1 MPRLHVLMLQTL
13 MLRLDPT
20 PADHAR
26 LLRTMERINAA
37 CSTIADVA
45 FQEQCASKV
54 ALQRT
59 LYRQVREQFGLSAQM
74 AVRAIAKVVEAY
86 KRDRTRKPTFRPR
99 GAVPYDQRI
108 LSFKS
113 LDAASLL
120 TLDGR
125 ATVPVRLGDYQK
137 AILVE
142 RPRRGQADL
151 IYRDRTFYLA
161 VVVEA
166 PEATPYDPVG
176 ALGVDLGVVNIATD
190 SDGTTYSSA
199 PVDGVRTKTDRL
211 KARLQRA
218 GTRSAHRH
226 LQRVARREANFRR
239 QTNHCISKSIVARA
253 EDTKRAVALED
264 LGGIRERTTVR
275 RSQRRRHLS
284 WSFRQL
290 RAFVEY
296 KAAAK
301 GVPAVLVDPRNTS
314 RMCPQCGTVDK
325 KNRPT
330 RDQFRCGSCGFAGPA
345 DRIAA
350 TNIAARAGVDRPIVA
365 GSEGLWGHGSDL
377 SYKPPISIGSG

>member
-1 MPRLHVLMLQTL
+1 MLQTL

-20 PADHAR
+20 PPDHAR
-26 LLRTMERINAA
+26 LLQTMERINAA

-45 FQEQCASKV
+45 FREKYASKV
-54 ALQRT
+54 LLQRM

-113 LDAASLL
+113 LDAASIL

-125 ATVPVRLGDYQK
+125 AAVPIRLGDYLR
-137 AILVE
+137 AVLVK

-176 ALGVDLGVVNIATD
+176 ALGVDLGVVNLATD
-190 SDGTTYSSA
+190 SDGTVYSSES
-199 PVDGVRTKTDRL
+199 VEKVRAKADRL

-218 GTRSAHRH
+218 AEAHPLRGKSAKRH
-226 LQRVARREANFRR
+226 LKAIGQREGRFRR

-253 EDTKRAVALED
+253 EGTKRAVALED

-284 WSFRQL
+284 WSFAQL
-290 RAFVEY
+290 RTFVEY

-301 GVPAVLVDPRNTS
+301 GVPVVLVDPRNTS
-314 RMCPQCGTVDK
+314 RTCPSCGTVDQ

-330 RDQFRCGSCGFAGPA
+330 RDEFRCGSCGLAGPA

-377 SYKPPISIGSG
+377 SYKPPISIGGR

>member
-1 MPRLHVLMLQTL
+1 MLQTL

-20 PADHAR
+20 PTDNTR
-26 LLRTMERINAA
+26 LLQTMERVNAA

-45 FQEQCASKV
+45 FREKCASKV
-54 ALQRT
+54 LLQRM
-59 LYRQVREQFGLSAQM
+59 LYRQVREQFGLSSQM

-86 KRDRTRKPTFRPR
+86 KRDRTKKPTFLPR

-113 LDAASLL
+113 LDAASVL

-125 ATVPVRLGDYQK
+125 ATVPIRLGDYQR

-151 IYRDRTFYLA
+151 IYRDKTFYLA

-166 PEATPYDPVG
+166 PEATAYDPVG
-176 ALGVDLGVVNIATD
+176 ALGVDLGVVNLATD
-190 SDGTTYSSA
+190 SDGTPYKA
-199 PVDGVRTKTDRL
+199 DGVDRVRTRTVRL
-211 KARLQRA
+211 RARLQSS
-218 GTRSAHRH
+218 GTPSAKRH
-226 LQRVARREANFRR
+226 LQRVGRRESNFVR

-253 EDTKRAVALED
+253 EGTKRAVALED

-290 RAFVEY
+290 RTFVEY

-301 GVPAVLVDPRNTS
+301 GVPVVLVDPRNTS
-314 RMCPQCGTVDK
+314 RTCPSCGSVDK
-325 KNRPT
+325 KNRRT
-330 RDQFRCGSCGFAGPA
+330 REEFR
-345 DRIAA
+345 
-350 TNIAARAGVDRPIVA
+350 
-365 GSEGLWGHGSDL
+365 
-377 SYKPPISIGSG
+377 

>member
-1 MPRLHVLMLQTL
+1 MLQTL
-13 MLRLDPT
+13 MLRLDPS
-20 PADHAR
+20 PADHTR
-26 LLRTMERINAA
+26 LLQTMERVNAA

-45 FQEQCASKV
+45 FREKCVSKV
-54 ALQRT
+54 LLQRM

-86 KRDRTRKPTFRPR
+86 KRDRTKKPTFRSR

-113 LDAASLL
+113 LDAASIL

-125 ATVPVRLGDYQK
+125 ATVPIRLGDYQR

-151 IYRDRTFYLA
+151 IYRDKTFYLA

-176 ALGVDLGVVNIATD
+176 ALGVDLGVVNIAAD
-190 SDGTTYSSA
+190 SDGKTYASESI
-199 PVDGVRTKTDRL
+199 DRVRVRADRL
-211 KARLQRA
+211 RADLQRS
-218 GTRSAHRH
+218 GTPSARRH
-226 LQRVARREANFRR
+226 LQRTRRREAHFRR

-253 EDTKRAVALED
+253 EDTKRAVALEE

-290 RAFVEY
+290 RTFVEY

-301 GVPAVLVDPRNTS
+301 GVPVVLVDPRNTS
-314 RMCPQCGTVDK
+314 RTCPSCGSVDK

-330 RDQFRCGSCGFAGPA
+330 RDEFRCVSCGLAGSA

-365 GSEGLWGHGSDL
+365 GSEETWGHVSDL
-377 SYKPPISIGSG
+377 SYKPPISIGGR

>member
-1 MPRLHVLMLQTL
+1 MLQTL

-20 PADHAR
+20 PADHTR
-26 LLRTMERINAA
+26 LLQTMERVNAA

-45 FQEQCASKV
+45 FREKCVSKV
-54 ALQRT
+54 LLQRM
-59 LYRQVREQFGLSAQM
+59 LYRQVREQFGLSSQM

-86 KRDRTRKPTFRPR
+86 KRDRTKKPTFRPR

-113 LDAASLL
+113 LDAASVL

-125 ATVPVRLGDYQK
+125 ATVPIRLGDYQR

-151 IYRDRTFYLA
+151 IYRDKTFYLA
-161 VVVEA
+161 VVVDT

-190 SDGTTYSSA
+190 SDGKTYASES
-199 PVDGVRTKTDRL
+199 VDCVRVRADRL
-211 KARLQRA
+211 RADLQRS
-218 GTRSAHRH
+218 GTPSARRH
-226 LQRVARREANFRR
+226 LQRARRREANFRR

-290 RAFVEY
+290 RTFVEY

-301 GVPAVLVDPRNTS
+301 GVPVVLVDPRNTS
-314 RMCPQCGTVDK
+314 RTCPSCGVVDK

-330 RDQFRCGSCGFAGPA
+330 RDEFRCVSCGLAGPA

-365 GSEGLWGHGSDL
+365 GSEEIWGHVSDL
-377 SYKPPISIGSG
+377 SYKPPISIGGR

>member
-1 MPRLHVLMLQTL
+1 MLQTL

-20 PADHAR
+20 PADRER

-45 FQEQCASKV
+45 FREKCASKV
-54 ALQRT
+54 VLQQM
-59 LYRQVREQFGLSAQM
+59 LYRQLREQFGLSAQM

-86 KRDRTRKPTFRPR
+86 KRDRTKKPTFRPR

-113 LDAASLL
+113 LDAASVL

-125 ATVPVRLGDYQK
+125 ATVPIRLGDYQR

-151 IYRDRTFYLA
+151 IYRDGTFYLA

-176 ALGVDLGVVNIATD
+176 ALGVDFGVVNLATD
-190 SDGTTYSSA
+190 SDGVVYTSKS
-199 PVDGVRTKTDRL
+199 VDRVRTRMDRL
-211 KARLQRA
+211 RAHLQSA
-218 GTRSAHRH
+218 GTRSAKRH
-226 LQRVARREANFRR
+226 LKRIGQREAQFRR
-239 QTNHCISKSIVARA
+239 QTNHYISKSIVARA

-290 RAFVEY
+290 RTFVEY

-301 GVPAVLVDPRNTS
+301 GVPVVLVDPRNTS
-314 RMCPQCGTVDK
+314 RTCPRCGTVDK

-330 RDQFRCGSCGFAGPA
+330 RDEFRCVSYGLAGPA

-365 GSEGLWGHGSDL
+365 GSEGTWGRSMR
-377 SYKPPISIGSG
+377 KFW

>member
-1 MPRLHVLMLQTL
+1 MLQTL

-20 PADHAR
+20 PPDHAR
-26 LLRTMERINAA
+26 LLQTMERINAA

-45 FQEQCASKV
+45 FREKCASKV
-54 ALQRT
+54 LLQRM

-113 LDAASLL
+113 LDAASIL

-125 ATVPVRLGDYQK
+125 AAVPIRLGDYLR
-137 AILVE
+137 AVLVK

-176 ALGVDLGVVNIATD
+176 ALGVDLGVVNLATD
-190 SDGTTYSSA
+190 SDGTVYSSES
-199 PVDGVRTKTDRL
+199 VEKVRAKADRL

-218 GTRSAHRH
+218 AEAHPLRGKSAKRH
-226 LQRVARREANFRR
+226 LKAIGQREGRFRR

-284 WSFRQL
+284 WSFAQL

-301 GVPAVLVDPRNTS
+301 GVPVVLVDPRNTS
-314 RMCPQCGTVDK
+314 RTCPSCGTVDQ

-330 RDQFRCGSCGFAGPA
+330 RDEFRCGSCGLAGPA

-365 GSEGLWGHGSDL
+365 GSEETWGHVSDL
-377 SYKPPISIGSG
+377 SYKPPISIGGR

>member
-1 MPRLHVLMLQTL
+1 MLQTL

-20 PADHAR
+20 PPDHAR
-26 LLRTMERINAA
+26 LLQTMERINAA

-45 FQEQCASKV
+45 FREKCASKV
-54 ALQRT
+54 LLQRM

-113 LDAASLL
+113 LDAASIL

-125 ATVPVRLGDYQK
+125 AAVPIRLGDYLR
-137 AILVE
+137 AVLVK

-176 ALGVDLGVVNIATD
+176 ALGVDLGVVNLATD
-190 SDGTTYSSA
+190 SDGTVYSSES
-199 PVDGVRTKTDRL
+199 VEKVRAKADRL

-218 GTRSAHRH
+218 AEAHPLRGKSAKRH
-226 LQRVARREANFRR
+226 LKAIGQREGRFRR

-284 WSFRQL
+284 WSFAQL

-301 GVPAVLVDPRNTS
+301 GVPVVLVDPRNTS
-314 RMCPQCGTVDK
+314 RTCPSCGTVDQ

-330 RDQFRCGSCGFAGPA
+330 RDEFRCGSCGLAGPA

-377 SYKPPISIGSG
+377 SYKPPISIGGR